1 MSYFLAVH
9 DRKRVMAQVSMIGME
24 VRGIVACVPEKKVSN
39 ETDYPWFE
47 PVEIKKVTAMVGI
60 KSRRVADEKTCTSDL
75 CLAAARHLMKR
86 LDWEPASVDGLILV
100 TQTQDFVMPSSS
112 CIIQHKLG
120 LPDTCAAFDVNLGC
134 SAYVYGM
141 WLANSL
147 LVSKA
152 CHRRILLLTG
162 ETPSKFVDPKDRTT
176 ALLFGDAGSATA
188 LEASEEAGTKAHYI
202 MMTDGK
208 GAGDLIIPGGMFRE
222 RFPDDPAKYCVQM
235 NGGHVF
241 DFTRTR
247 VPPLIKD
254 LLALS
259 GTKVDDY
266 AYFIFHQA
274 NEYLIKFLA
283 GRVGIP
289 MEKVPLSIGEFGNT
303 GAASVPLTLALAG
316 PPPGTL
322 GAVRQVMLLGFGVGL
337 SWGGVSLQLPADCLV
352 DHFTYSAE

>member
-1 MSYFLAVH
+1 
-9 DRKRVMAQVSMIGME
+9 MAQVSMIGMA
-24 VRGIVACVPEKKVSN
+24 VRGVVACVPPKKVSN

-47 PVEIKKVTAMVGI
+47 ALEIKKITAMAGI
-60 KSRRVADEKTCTSDL
+60 KSRRVAESDTCTSDL
-75 CLAAARHLMKR
+75 CLAAAKQLMRK
-86 LDWEPASVDGLILV
+86 LEWDPAGVDGLIFV
-100 TQTQDFVMPSSS
+100 SQTQDYVMPSTS
-112 CIIQHKLG
+112 CILQHKLG

-147 LVSKA
+147 LQTKA
-152 CHRRILLLTG
+152 CRRILLLTG

-188 LEASEEAGTKAHYI
+188 LEADDAGTKAHYI

-208 GAGDLIIPGGMFRE
+208 GAGDLIVPGGMFRD
-222 RFPDDPAKYCVQM
+222 RFPEDKSKYNVHM
-235 NGGHVF
+235 EGAHVF
-241 DFTRTR
+241 DFTRNR
-247 VPPLIKD
+247 VPPLIRD
-254 LLALS
+254 LFAMS
-259 GTKVDDY
+259 DTQPEDY

-283 GRVGIP
+283 GRVGIS

-316 PPPGTL
+316 PPPGDP
-322 GAVRQVMLLGFGVGL
+322 GVPRQVMLLGFGVGL
-337 SWGGVSLQLPADCLV
+337 SWGGVSLQLPADCLM
-352 DHFTYSAE
+352 DHFTYSADI